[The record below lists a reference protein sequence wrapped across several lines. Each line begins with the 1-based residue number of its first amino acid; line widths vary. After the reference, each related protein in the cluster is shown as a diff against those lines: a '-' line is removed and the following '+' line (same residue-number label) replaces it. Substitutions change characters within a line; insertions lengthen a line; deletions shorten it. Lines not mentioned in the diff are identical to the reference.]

1 MLLSRKLPIA
11 AAVLIAAVF
20 SIVVIGAAS
29 STGFPTAT
37 TIFGLTM
44 LLLGAVAAGLFW
56 FSRAVSRPL
65 AALAA
70 NMRRLAEGDTNFDLD
85 GETRKD
91 GIGALARSVGAC
103 RDAAIEKDLLQ
114 RRAEES
120 RSASERDVQQ
130 RDSAKAEDA
139 RDRQQAVDALA
150 GGLRQLIQGK
160 LSCRLDTPFMQEL
173 DSLRIDFNE
182 LVERLSGTLS
192 VVNDNILAIK
202 NDTAELRSATDDLS
216 TRTSSQAAWLEEASA
231 ALDQIT
237 ATVRNTSERADE
249 ATNKASEAKLSTD
262 KSGKIVTQAIDAM
275 VRIEHASGEIST
287 IINVID
293 EIAFQTNLLA
303 LNAGVEA
310 ARAGDAGRGFAVVAY
325 EVRELARR
333 AAASAMEIKELIRK
347 SGEEVKSG
355 VSLVRQTGDALGL
368 IALHVSDINQQI
380 NSIAIAA
387 REQAS
392 GLTEI
397 NAAVNQMDCMTQQN
411 AAMVEQT
418 NEVTLRLAS
427 GAASLQSLT
436 FRFAQPGAPA
446 VAAPAQNPQAPMQ
459 GRVTPTDRRDWG
471 PGAATAASQP
481 ASSPARQLV
490 KSVARAFGAA
500 SPAGAS
506 PQPQD
511 DWEEF

>member
-11 AAVLIAAVF
+11 AAVLIAAVSTIVAF
-20 SIVVIGAAS
+20 SAAG
-29 STGFPTAT
+29 STGLPTAA
-37 TIFGLTM
+37 TISGLAM
-44 LLLGAVAAGLFW
+44 LLLGAVAIGLFW
-56 FSRAVSRPL
+56 FSRFVTRPL
-65 AALAA
+65 AAMAV
-70 NMRRLAEGDTNFDLD
+70 NMRRLAEGDTGFDLA
-85 GETRKD
+85 GESRND
-91 GIGALARSVGAC
+91 AIGELARSLAAC
-103 RDAAIEKDLLQ
+103 RDVVREKISLQ
-114 RRAEES
+114 RQAEES
-120 RSASERDVQQ
+120 RSVIERDAQQ

-139 RDRQQAVDALA
+139 RHRQQAVDALA
-150 GGLRQLIQGK
+150 GGLRQLTKGN
-160 LSCRLDTPFMQEL
+160 LDCRLDRPFIQEL
-173 DSLRIDFNE
+173 DSLRIDFNA
-182 LVERLSGTLS
+182 LVERLSGTLA
-192 VVNDNILAIK
+192 VVNENILAIK

-237 ATVRNTSERADE
+237 ATVTNTSERADE
-249 ATNKASEAKLSTD
+249 ATSKASEAKLSTD
-262 KSGKIVTQAIDAM
+262 KSGKIVNQAIEAM

-333 AAASAMEIKELIRK
+333 AASSAMEIKELIRK

-355 VSLVRQTGDALGL
+355 VSLVRQTSDALGL
-368 IALHVSDINQQI
+368 IALHVSDINHQI

-392 GLTEI
+392 GLSEI

-427 GAASLQSLT
+427 GAASLQGLT

-446 VAAPAQNPQAPMQ
+446 AAVPAQPPQAPMP
-459 GRVTPTDRRDWG
+459 GRITLSGGRSWG

-481 ASSPARQLV
+481 AASPARQLV

-506 PQPQD
+506 PQSQD